1 MAARGSE
8 KAARAAEP
16 PAASYDAVVAR
27 LEHVVE
33 ALEAGDLPLE
43 ASVEKFAEGIQLA
56 RDAARRLDEAEAR
69 VELLVKGAGGQ
80 DEVAPFEP
88 ERGSST

>member
-1 MAARGSE
+1 MVARGSD
-8 KAARAAEP
+8 KAARAAPEP
-16 PAASYDAVVAR
+16 TASYDAVVAR
-27 LEHVVE
+27 LEQVVE

-69 VELLVKGAGGQ
+69 VEQLVKGADG
-80 DEVAPFEP
+80 EEAAAPFEP
-88 ERGSST
+88 ERG

>member
-1 MAARGSE
+1 MVARGSE
-8 KAARAAEP
+8 KAAKAAPEQ
-16 PAASYDAVVAR
+16 AASYDAVVAR
-27 LEHVVE
+27 LEQVVE

-69 VELLVKGAGGQ
+69 VEQLVRGADGA
-80 DEVAPFEP
+80 ETAVPFEP
-88 ERGSST
+88 ERG

>member
-8 KAARAAEP
+8 KAVKAGAPAE
-16 PAASYDAVVAR
+16 SYDALVAR
-27 LEHVVE
+27 LEQVVQ

-43 ASVEKFAEGIQLA
+43 ASVERFAEGMALA

-69 VELLVKGAGGQ
+69 VEQLVKGADGQ
-80 DEVAPFEP
+80 EAVEPFEP
-88 ERGSST
+88 ERG

>member
-1 MAARGSE
+1 MVA
-8 KAARAAEP
+8 KAGDKVAKGAAEP
-16 PAASYDAVVAR
+16 QASYDAVVAR
-27 LEHVVE
+27 LEQVVE

-69 VELLVKGAGGQ
+69 VEQLVKGADGE
-80 DEVAPFEP
+80 DAVEPFEP
-88 ERGSST
+88 ERG

>member
-1 MAARGSE
+1 MAARASE
-8 KAARAAEP
+8 KAAKPEP
-16 PAASYDAVVAR
+16 QASYDALVAR
-27 LEHVVE
+27 LEQVVT

-69 VELLVKGAGGQ
+69 VEQLVKGADG
-80 DEVAPFEP
+80 EERSVPLEP
-88 ERGSST
+88 DRG

>member
-1 MAARGSE
+1 MVARASE
-8 KAARAAEP
+8 KAAQAAE

-27 LEHVVE
+27 LEQVVE

-56 RDAARRLDEAEAR
+56 RDASRRLDEAEAR
-69 VELLVKGAGGQ
+69 VEQLVKGADG
-80 DEVAPFEP
+80 EEVVAPFEP
-88 ERGSST
+88 ERG

>member
-1 MAARGSE
+1 MVARGTE
-8 KAARAAEP
+8 KAARAAEA

-27 LEHVVE
+27 LEHVVA

-69 VELLVKGAGGQ
+69 VELLVKGADGQ

-88 ERGSST
+88 ERGSPP

>member
-1 MAARGSE
+1 MAVRGSE
-8 KAARAAEP
+8 KAAKAAEA
-16 PAASYDAVVAR
+16 PAASYDEVVAR
-27 LEHVVE
+27 LEQVVE

-69 VELLVKGAGGQ
+69 VEQLVKGEDGA
-80 DEVAPFEP
+80 ETAAPFEP
-88 ERGSST
+88 ERG

>member
-1 MAARGSE
+1 MVARGSE
-8 KAARAAEP
+8 KAVKPGEA

-27 LEHVVE
+27 LEQVVA

-56 RDAARRLDEAEAR
+56 RDAARRLDEAEAK
-69 VELLVKGAGGQ
+69 VEQLVKGADGE
-80 DEVAPFEP
+80 DAAAPFEP
-88 ERGSST
+88 ERG

>member
-1 MAARGSE
+1 MAARTSE
-8 KAARAAEP
+8 K
-16 PAASYDAVVAR
+16 PAQVEAQASYDALVAR
-27 LEHVVE
+27 LEQVVA

-69 VELLVKGAGGQ
+69 VEQLVKGADG
-80 DEVAPFEP
+80 EERAAPFDA
-88 ERGSST
+88 ERG

>member
-1 MAARGSE
+1 MVARGSE
-8 KAARAAEP
+8 KAAKAAAE

-27 LEHVVE
+27 LEQVVE

-43 ASVEKFAEGIQLA
+43 ASVERFAEGIQLA

-69 VELLVKGAGGQ
+69 VEQLVKGADGE
-80 DEVAPFEP
+80 DAAAPFEP
-88 ERGSST
+88 ERG

>member
-1 MAARGSE
+1 MVTRGSE
-8 KAARAAEP
+8 EAGKPAAE

-27 LEHVVE
+27 LEQVVE

-69 VELLVKGAGGQ
+69 VEQLVKGADGE
-80 DEVAPFEP
+80 DAAEPFEP
-88 ERGSST
+88 ERG

>member
-1 MAARGSE
+1 MAARASE
-8 KAARAAEP
+8 KAAKAEP
-16 PAASYDAVVAR
+16 HASYDVLVAR
-27 LEHVVE
+27 LEQVVT

-69 VELLVKGAGGQ
+69 VEQLVKGADG
-80 DEVAPFEP
+80 EERAVPLEP
-88 ERGSST
+88 DRG

>member
-1 MAARGSE
+1 MAARASE
-8 KAARAAEP
+8 KASRPEAP
-16 PAASYDAVVAR
+16 ASYDALVAR
-27 LEHVVE
+27 LELVVA

-69 VELLVKGAGGQ
+69 VEQLVKGADG
-80 DEVAPFEP
+80 EEKAVPFEP
-88 ERGSST
+88 ERG

>member
-1 MAARGSE
+1 MVARASE
-8 KAARAAEP
+8 KAGQGAAA

-27 LEHVVE
+27 LEQVVE

-69 VELLVKGAGGQ
+69 VEQLVKGAGGE
-80 DEVAPFEP
+80 DAAAPFEP
-88 ERGSST
+88 ERG

>member
-1 MAARGSE
+1 MARGSE
-8 KAARAAEP
+8 KAAGAAEP

-27 LEHVVE
+27 LEQVVA

-69 VELLVKGAGGQ
+69 VEQLVQGAGGE
-80 DEVAPFEP
+80 DAVEPFEP
-88 ERGSST
+88 ERG